1 MNKIIII
8 GAPRSGT
15 NILRDVLTSFKYV
28 GTWPC
33 DEINLIWRYNYSRYP
48 NDEFFIDMVQK
59 NNSEYIRKQ
68 FEKLGANYSLETVV
82 EKTCANS
89 LRVGFVN
96 KILPDAKYIFIYRN
110 GFDAVSSAKKRWTSS
125 FDLKYT
131 MKKLRFVPYQDVPY
145 YGYNFIKNRITR
157 AFSDEKRL
165 KTWGPVIEEFD
176 SIDSMSLNEI
186 CAYQWKKCIK
196 NSLRD
201 FSKIDETKILKVKY
215 EDFVTNPFETVEKI
229 CNYSGI
235 NPESK
240 VIQRVIK
247 NVSAK
252 SIGKY
257 KKELSAS
264 EIDLVGGIIS
274 EEMKALGYEVG

>member
-1 MNKIIII
+1 MNKLIII

-15 NILRDVLTSFKYV
+15 NILRDVLTSFKKV

-33 DEINLIWRYNYSRYP
+33 DEINLIWRYNNSRYP
-48 NDEFFIDMVQK
+48 NDEFSVDMAKK

-110 GFDAVSSAKKRWTSS
+110 GFDAVASAKKRWTSS

-131 MKKLRFVPYQDVPY
+131 MKKLRFVPYQDFPY

-201 FSKIDETKILKVKY
+201 FSKIDETRFFKVKY
-215 EDFVTNPFETVEKI
+215 EEFVTNPFETVEKI

-235 NPESK
+235 NPEIK
-240 VIQRVIK
+240 VIERAIK

-274 EEMKALGYEVG
+274 EEMKALGYEFG